1 MLRGVMAGGLGEK
14 TRPVL
19 HRPALRVGRPPI
31 KPAQARERDRRR
43 AHRTGL
49 KRHIEIAADKPFR
62 AQRLA
67 GSANRQDFGVRGR
80 VLQFQRSIPRPRQD
94 HAVAQNNRAHGHL
107 TARTRRL
114 RVVERKR
121 HWVDSAEYFRH
132 ENLFRSLGCSF
143 RLVLLSN
150 AMPQDHG
157 RPHRPKRPP
166 ARAQARNPEKTGERI
181 AKVMARVGL
190 CSRRDAEAWIAEGR
204 VAVNG
209 TVLTSPATNIGPED
223 KVEVDGKPL
232 AQRQRTRLFLFNKP
246 RGLVTTNKDPEGRQT
261 IFAYLAQHHPDAPRL
276 VSVGRLDINTE
287 GLLLLTNDGGLAR
300 VLELPSTGWLRRYRV
315 RANGETDQAQ
325 LDTLKN
331 GVTIE
336 GIHYAGIDATLDRVQ
351 GANSWLTMALREG
364 KNREIKRV
372 LEHFRLEV
380 NRLIRLSFGPFQL
393 GDLADGGLEEVRGRV
408 LRDQLGET
416 LLRESGADLDA
427 PLTAEPEPEIEPRR
441 PPRERP
447 AGAQRKMR
455 TNRSAPEP
463 EPDKPRHRPLPGPRK
478 HVSALRA
485 QEEAKGPR
493 QRIERATTEDRKG
506 RTIAIERH
514 VLAKPPKKSRFADK
528 FRSPA
533 KADSVENA
541 ERPRASGR
549 PQKTGRPERPE
560 RGFAKRPERPAG
572 ERPQRSPAQ
581 RPERSATERPEWSAT
596 KRPERTAGKR
606 PERNRA
612 ERPERS
618 FAKRSEGP
626 AGKRPE
632 RGTAQRPERSATKRP
647 EWSAEKRAERPAG
660 KRPERNGAE
669 RPERSFAKRPER
681 PAGKRPARGPQKT
694 GRPDAPRR
702 PPRGR

>member
-1 MLRGVMAGGLGEK
+1 
-14 TRPVL
+14 
-19 HRPALRVGRPPI
+19 
-31 KPAQARERDRRR
+31 
-43 AHRTGL
+43 
-49 KRHIEIAADKPFR
+49 
-62 AQRLA
+62 
-67 GSANRQDFGVRGR
+67 
-80 VLQFQRSIPRPRQD
+80 
-94 HAVAQNNRAHGHL
+94 
-107 TARTRRL
+107 
-114 RVVERKR
+114 
-121 HWVDSAEYFRH
+121 
-132 ENLFRSLGCSF
+132 
-143 RLVLLSN
+143 
-150 AMPQDHG
+150 MPQDHG
-157 RPHRPKRPP
+157 RPPRPKRPP
-166 ARAQARNPEKTGERI
+166 ARPQAPDAEKKGERV

-209 TVLTSPATNIGPED
+209 TVLTSPATNIGPAD
-223 KVEVDGKPL
+223 QVEVDGKPL
-232 AQRQRTRLFLFNKP
+232 AQRQRTRLFMFNKP

-261 IFAYLAQHHPDAPRL
+261 IFDYLAMHHPDAPRL

-325 LDTLKN
+325 LDTLKD
-331 GVTIE
+331 GVTLE
-336 GIHYAGIDATLDRVQ
+336 GIHYAGIEATLDRVQ

-372 LEHFRLEV
+372 LEHLGLEV

-393 GDLADGGLEEVRGRV
+393 GELNDGALEEVRSRV

-427 PLTAEPEPEIEPRR
+427 PLTAEPEPEIEERRAPRNK
-441 PPRERP
+441 PVST
-447 AGAQRKMR
+447 QRKMR
-455 TNRSAPEP
+455 TKRPMPEP

-478 HVSALRA
+478 HISALRA
-485 QEEAKGPR
+485 QEDAGAPR

-506 RTIAIERH
+506 RTIAVERH
-514 VLAKPPKKSRFADK
+514 VLARPPKKKSRFAEK
-528 FRSPA
+528 FYSPA
-533 KADSVENA
+533 KADGAQNA

-549 PQKTGRPERPE
+549 PQKPGRPERPE

-581 RPERSATERPEWSAT
+581 RPERTAAERPEWSAE
-596 KRPERTAGKR
+596 KRAERPAGKR
-606 PERNRA
+606 PERKGS

-618 FAKRSEGP
+618 FAKRPERP
-626 AGKRPE
+626 AGDRPQ
-632 RGTAQRPERSATKRP
+632 RSPAQRPERSATKRP

-681 PAGKRPARGPQKT
+681 PGGKRPARGPQKP
-694 GRPDAPRR
+694 GRPDDSRR